1 MTSKRVYMWKSLQV
15 DNAYVKLRHDTLWQ
29 NIVQYV
35 RYDIVKYDKL

>member
-15 DNAYVKLRHDTLWQ
+15 DNVYVKLRHDTLWQ
-29 NIVQYV
+29 NIVRYV